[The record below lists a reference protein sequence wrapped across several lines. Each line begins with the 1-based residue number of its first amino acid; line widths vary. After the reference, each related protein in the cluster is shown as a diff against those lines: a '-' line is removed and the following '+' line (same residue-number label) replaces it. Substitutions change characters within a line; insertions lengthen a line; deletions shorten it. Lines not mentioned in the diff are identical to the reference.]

1 MMPCGGPWESR
12 RPPSMAVPELS
23 LTRWLLG
30 LVVMTA
36 GVIFPLLY
44 IVATKNRAAFA
55 KAPAKYTQ

>member
-1 MMPCGGPWESR
+1 
-12 RPPSMAVPELS
+12 MAVPELS